1 MQDLFDVLR
10 DMEGTGL
17 LYMLI
22 LAIGFLGIVIYV
34 FTGKKRAK
42 RFDQDAEIPFLDDE
56 SKMMKVKGP
65 SGNSSG

>member
-56 SKMMKVKGP
+56 SKRFKR
-65 SGNSSG
+65 

>member
-10 DMEGTGL
+10 GMEGTGL

-56 SKMMKVKGP
+56 SKRSKR
-65 SGNSSG
+65 

>member
-56 SKMMKVKGP
+56 SKGP
-65 SGNSSG
+65 KR

>member
-10 DMEGTGL
+10 NMEGTGL

-42 RFDQDAEIPFLDDE
+42 RFDQDAYRF
-56 SKMMKVKGP
+56 SMMKAKGP

>member
-10 DMEGTGL
+10 NMEGTGL

-22 LAIGFLGIVIYV
+22 LTIGFLGIVIYV

-56 SKMMKVKGP
+56 NKGP
-65 SGNSSG
+65 KR